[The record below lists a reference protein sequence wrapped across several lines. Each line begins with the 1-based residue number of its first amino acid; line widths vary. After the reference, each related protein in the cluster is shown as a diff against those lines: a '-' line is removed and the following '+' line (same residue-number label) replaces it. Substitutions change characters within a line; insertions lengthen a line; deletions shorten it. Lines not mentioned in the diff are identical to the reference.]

1 MPTWSQM
8 GSVPIALSFLYK
20 RCGDHHLT
28 GAIYFAVQLVVF
40 AFNNAAN
47 GRFGADLQYLG
58 ATFYLEVFN
67 KGDLVTRC

>member
-1 MPTWSQM
+1 M
-8 GSVPIALSFLYK
+8 GSVPIALSFLHK
-20 RCGDHHLT
+20 CCGDHHLT
-28 GAIYFAVQLVVF
+28 CAIHFAVQLLIF
-40 AFNNAAN
+40 AFNDTAN